1 MAVIGFDFGTTNSLI
16 SMVVGDRVIRFEEEG
31 RPIPS
36 VVSYEGGRTIVGR
49 EARRRLGVAGLGV
62 HGSVVRSPKSM
73 LGRESVDVE
82 GVARSPVDIV
92 RDVVAYLRDEAIGS
106 DIVKNVNFDRAVVTI
121 PVNMVGRRRAL
132 LRDAFRMAG
141 ISVVQFVH
149 EPLAALYGHFRALDS
164 LENELRRFD
173 RELMLVFDWGGG
185 TLDLTL
191 CRLVDGVFVQLE
203 NYGTDDVGGDHFDQS
218 IRHEVERRV
227 REIRGLGVE
236 VERLPGADVR
246 LLHECETAKIELSN
260 PAVTSWT
267 IYVEHFFSGV
277 EDAALDLRLTRDDL
291 EAIVGSLV
299 KKGVARITELLDKY
313 EVSPAALSLC
323 LATGG
328 MANMPLIKSRLHE
341 IFGPARVFISDRSAS
356 LISEGA
362 AWVAHD
368 QARLRLAKN
377 VELSLARN
385 SYMGLLDA
393 GVEMPVEGERRRDE
407 FSLYCVDPS
416 DGHARFQIVTP
427 MRVGRDVHRD
437 DPRSV
442 LSTMQVKVDAKA
454 RPFLERLNLKVE
466 VDENLI
472 LTGEVQSLNERDA
485 ARCEVHHLEFALEVP
500 KKKDSGRRVKF
511 KENVESSGRDVSE
524 NIRVASLRRPGD
536 VVLRSN
542 VSSRVDENLVP
553 GEVMAKLNPY
563 YFDVRRNPPQI
574 QVDEK
579 LYYQPCSLCGRR
591 SNDPLCRC
599 GSAWGARVGAAR

>member
-164 LENELRRFD
+164 LENELRRYD
-173 RELMLVFDWGGG
+173 RQLMLVFDWGGG

-227 REIRGLGVE
+227 REIRGLGIE

-500 KKKDSGRRVKF
+500 KKKDSGRRVNF
-511 KENVESSGRDVSE
+511 KENVEGSGRDVSE

-542 VSSRVDENLVP
+542 VSSRVDEKLVP
-553 GEVMAKLNPY
+553 GEVMAKLNPF
-563 YFDVRRNPPQI
+563 YFDVRLNPPQI

-579 LYYQPCSLCGRR
+579 LYYQPCSFCGRR

-599 GSAWGARVGAAR
+599 GSAWGARVGATR

>member
-92 RDVVAYLRDEAIGS
+92 RDVVAYLRDEAIAS

-164 LENELRRFD
+164 LENELRRYD
-173 RELMLVFDWGGG
+173 RQLMLVFDWGGG

-227 REIRGLGVE
+227 REIRGLGIE

-472 LTGEVQSLNERDA
+472 LTGEVQSLNKRDA

-511 KENVESSGRDVSE
+511 RENVESSGRDVSE